1 MTDEMT
7 GLLAAVALAG
17 LAIGRASGV
26 QKANSILLNERE
38 YLRAQAA
45 FVWGEEYVSPDT
57 PPSGGVVMRIPFPT
71 NYFGGRKKEDAA

>member
-45 FVWGEEYVSPDT
+45 FVWGEEYVSPD
-57 PPSGGVVMRIPFPT
+57 PPDGARVLHIAWP
-71 NYFGGRKKEDAA
+71 NFGAPKKEDAA

>member
-26 QKANSILLNERE
+26 QKANAILLNERE
-38 YLRAQAA
+38 YLRSQAA
-45 FVWGEEYVSPDT
+45 FVWGEEYVSPD
-57 PPSGGVVMRIPFPT
+57 PPDGERGVILRIPFPD
-71 NYFGGRKKEDAA
+71 FGARKKEDAA